1 MLYAIVVI
9 LVLIADQWLKYW
21 VTVNLVLNTSAKELI
36 PGFIKLVNTQNTG
49 ATLSILQGAR
59 WFFVA
64 LAVVFTAAVVIA
76 LAKRLIHGSFG
87 RWAAVMVL
95 AGAVGNGIDRVI
107 HGYVVDMFQ
116 LEPKFLSWFGI
127 FNIADIFI
135 TIGGILFCF
144 YLIFGG
150 RKEESAHTEKSG
162 RHSGRIAPETAPKT
176 AVQTVQIDSQSNP
189 HSTEKK
195 TAPARH
201 SSPKHAEST
210 TPRHEVKKASPPVR
224 PASSPKKPA
233 GNDMDFSLDDI
244 MDEFK

>member
-21 VTVNLVLNTSAKELI
+21 VTANVVLNTGSKELI
-36 PGFIKLVNTQNTG
+36 PGFIKLVNTHNEG

-59 WFFVA
+59 WFFVV
-64 LAVVFTAAVVIA
+64 LAVVFTVAVVVA
-76 LAKRLIHGSFG
+76 LAKRIIRGPFG
-87 RWAAVMVL
+87 RWTAVMVL

-150 RKEESAHTEKSG
+150 RKEESAHVKKSG
-162 RHSGRIAPETAPKT
+162 RHSGRPTPETEPKASVPTKPQPRPAAEKMPAPAPERHSAPKHAAATAPK
-176 AVQTVQIDSQSNP
+176 
-189 HSTEKK
+189 HE
-195 TAPARH
+195 ARQG
-201 SSPKHAEST
+201 S
-210 TPRHEVKKASPPVR
+210 R
-224 PASSPKKPA
+224 PAKPA
-233 GNDMDFSLDDI
+233 PSKPSGDDMDFSLEDI